1 RVYKQRNEDKPHFG
15 EYLLYA
21 EMGDKRFHATP
32 LTHEQLDMYF
42 DRTQS
47 KGQLAE
53 KVIGEQLHLK
63 SAYEKYKLPEN
74 IPTPEVRVRK
84 VPEGSWLISASMGD
98 KGQTPERKLSN
109 NDLYS
114 LFNAKTAT
122 KEQLG
127 AKYLMED
134 IKEIAHSQSV
144 SRTQG
149 LKR

>member
-1 RVYKQRNEDKPHFG
+1 
-15 EYLLYA
+15 
-21 EMGDKRFHATP
+21 MGDKRFHATP

>member
-1 RVYKQRNEDKPHFG
+1 
-15 EYLLYA
+15 
-21 EMGDKRFHATP
+21 M
-32 LTHEQLDMYF
+32 
-42 DRTQS
+42 
-47 KGQLAE
+47 
-53 KVIGEQLHLK
+53 IGEQLHLK

-114 LFNAKTAT
+114 LFKAKTAT

-134 IKEIAHSQSV
+134 IKELAHRQSV